1 MPYIMKMY
9 VDGGC
14 RRNGYSDA
22 IGAAACVIHM
32 RAGRTK
38 TWTRAIPPDE
48 NPTNQRAE
56 ITAIILALQQALA
69 KYDRLHSAPYLEV
82 TIYTDSKYAQGC
94 MSTWIYQWS
103 KNGWLNSRGNPVA
116 NRDLIQEASNLD
128 DAVRVLGDVEY
139 VWIPRS
145 QNSEADAAANLVMD
159 EMEEL
164 SEYESSEEW

>member
-14 RRNGYSDA
+14 RRNGYSSA
-22 IGAAACVIHM
+22 IGAAAYVIHM
-32 RAGRTK
+32 RAGRTE
-38 TWTRAIPPDE
+38 TWTSPIYE

-56 ITAIILALQQALA
+56 LTAIMIALQKALA
-69 KYDRLHSAPYLEV
+69 KYDRLHSAPYLQV

-94 MSTWIYQWS
+94 MSTWIYQWA

-116 NRDLIQEASNLD
+116 NLDLIQKASNLD
-128 DAVRVLGDVEY
+128 DAVRDLGDVEY

-145 QNSEADAAANLVMD
+145 ENSEADEAANLAMD

-164 SEYESSEEW
+164 SDYEGSERWY

>member
-1 MPYIMKMY
+1 MKMY

-22 IGAAACVIHM
+22 IGAAACVIYM

-69 KYDRLHSAPYLEV
+69 KYDRLDNAPYLEV

-116 NRDLIQEASNLD
+116 NLDLIQEASNLD
-128 DAVRVLGDVEY
+128 DAVRDLGEVEY

-145 QNSEADAAANLVMD
+145 QNSEADKAANLVMD
-159 EMEEL
+159 EMDEL
-164 SEYESSEEW
+164 PEFESGEEWD